1 MWSTKYYIP
10 FKSVDE
16 NEYRIDIEQNSMT
29 DAKELIGTSTSF
41 IVNIDDDDFLY
52 KPHKFSTAT
61 ISVAG
66 SDYLQSL
73 FSESYQDFRVNLYKN
88 DKLVWTGFISPETYS
103 QNYSDDVFEFSI
115 DAISALATLQY
126 IDYSV
131 INTET
136 QITSIFSIIKK
147 CIIESKGKFNNIYIP
162 CTYESGNTNFL
173 ESLTISEQN
182 FFDEQS
188 EAMKL
193 DEVLD
198 EICKVLNWTVCDYN
212 GDVQF
217 IDIDYISKGFT
228 KYLKYNADLSSFE
241 IVDITNN
248 VNVQDVQYWGNDNQL
263 DILGG
268 FNKVKVR
275 TNNYNTTSQ
284 VPEDDFEKLDWFT
297 GKKDTNYKNEYET
310 KQYLKSQ
317 AYKFQRYHIVTGQ
330 PLNEEDN
337 DNYDLFKVDPTKV
350 LGGFAIKRCHWQL
363 VNDKPNISEYNWDYM
378 YQIRYISHY
387 NRDGEDCTDEP
398 LDFNNQIYIAKYA
411 PVLQFNNKKSQL
423 YKNGAFGVSFQS
435 QFIQSYDMSL
445 VRDYEYGYSEGR
457 YFEPLAIL
465 RIGNWYYTQNGWM
478 QIAKENFN
486 PEQHTFKIQTWVE
499 GNRYRK
505 WYTVNDTK
513 SLQQNYE
520 GLKGMCIELP
530 SGVEL
535 MGDFEFQLLADTWD
549 MVANGLGVGAMFKDI
564 KIDFY
569 KNGNVDVDEK
579 SKDNADNLYENIINS
594 NYINA
599 LDDIDLKIST
609 FNNDGMDYSKLIYND
624 KYLEDNLFSKLTN
637 NNVRLEEHLIKRII
651 SQYKQPRF
659 KVKLSLK
666 NDERLNPFG
675 IIKDNNLQN
684 KRFILQSAEIDFA
697 NESFNIVLNQIF
709 DFVA

>member
-1 MWSTKYYIP
+1 MWNVKYYIP

-16 NEYRIDIEQNSMT
+16 NEYRIDIEQNSLT

-131 INTET
+131 INTGT

-198 EICKVLNWTVCDYN
+198 EICKVLNWTIYDFN
-212 GDVQF
+212 ADVQF
-217 IDIDYISKGFT
+217 IDIDYMAKGFT
-228 KYLKYNADLSSFE
+228 KYLKFNADLSSFE

-268 FNKVKVR
+268 YNKVKVR

-337 DNYDLFKVDPTKV
+337 DNYDLFKADPTKV

-363 VNDKPNISEYNWDYM
+363 VNDKPNISEYNWEYM
-378 YQIRYISHY
+378 YQFKMVSNY
-387 NRDGEDCTDEP
+387 NRDGIDCTDEP

-411 PVLQFNNKKSQL
+411 PILQFNNKKSQL
-423 YKNGAFGVSFQS
+423 YKNGAFGISFQS
-435 QFIQSYDMSL
+435 QFLVNYDMSL
-445 VRDYEYGYSEGR
+445 VRYYEYGYSER
-457 YFEPLAIL
+457 RDFEPLAIL
-465 RIGNWYYTQNGWM
+465 RIGNWYYTQNGWQ

-486 PEQHTFKIQTWVE
+486 PELHTFKVVTTLE

-505 WYTVNDTK
+505 WYAVNDTK

-530 SGVEL
+530 TDVEL

-549 MVANGLGVGAMFKDI
+549 LVVNAPAIGFMLKDI
-564 KIDFY
+564 KIDYY
-569 KNGNVDVDEK
+569 KNGNVEDK
-579 SKDNADNLYENIINS
+579 AKDNADNLYENIINS

-609 FNNDGMDYSKLIYND
+609 YNNDGMDYSKLIYND

-637 NNVRLEEHLIKRII
+637 TNVRLEEHLIKRII

-666 NDERLNPFG
+666 NDEKLNPFA

-684 KRFILQSAEIDFA
+684 KRFILQSGEIDFA

>member
-10 FKSVDE
+10 FKSVNE
-16 NEYRIDIEQNSMT
+16 NQYRIDIEQNSMT

-52 KPHKFSTAT
+52 KSHKFSTAT

-131 INTET
+131 INTGT

-147 CIIESKGKFNNIYIP
+147 CIIESKGKYNNVFIP
-162 CTYESGNTNFL
+162 CVYESGNTNFL

-182 FFDEQS
+182 FFDEQN

-198 EICKVLNWTVCDYN
+198 EICKVLNWTVCDFN

-217 IDIDYISKGFT
+217 IDIDYMAKGFT
-228 KYLKYNADLSSFE
+228 KYLKFNADLSTFE

-248 VNVQDVQYWGNDNQL
+248 VNVQDMEYWGNDNQL

-284 VPEDDFEKLDWFT
+284 VPEDNFEKLDWFT

-310 KQYLKSQ
+310 KQYLKSE
-317 AYKFQRYHIVTGQ
+317 AYKFQRYNLITGN
-330 PLNEEDN
+330 PLSEEDN

-350 LGGFAIKRCHWQL
+350 LGGFAIKRCHWQMAD
-363 VNDKPNISEYNWDYM
+363 NQPNITEYNWEYM
-378 YQIRYISHY
+378 YQFKMVSHY
-387 NRDGEDCTDEP
+387 NRDGIDCTDEP
-398 LDFNNQIYIAKYA
+398 LDFNNQIYIPKYA
-411 PVLQFNNKKSQL
+411 SILQFNNKKSQL
-423 YKNGAFGVSFQS
+423 YKGGAIGISFQS
-435 QFIQSYDMSL
+435 QFIVNYDMSL
-445 VRDYEYGYSEGR
+445 VRYYEYGYSER
-457 YFEPLAIL
+457 RDFEPLAIL
-465 RIGNWYYTQNGWM
+465 RIGSWYYTQNGWM

-486 PEQHTFKIQTWVE
+486 PEQHTFKVVTTLE

-505 WYTVNDTK
+505 WYAVNDTK

-520 GLKGMCIELP
+520 GLKGMCVELP
-530 SGVEL
+530 TDVEL

-549 MVANGLGVGAMFKDI
+549 LVVNAPGIGFMIKDVR
-564 KIDFY
+564 IDYY
-569 KNGNVDVDEK
+569 KNENVEDK
-579 SKDNADNLYENIINS
+579 AKDNADNLYENIINS

-609 FNNDGMDYSKLIYND
+609 YNNDGMDYSKLIYND

-637 NNVRLEEHLIKRII
+637 TNVRLEEHLIKRII

-666 NDERLNPFG
+666 NNEKLNSFA

-684 KRFILQSAEIDFA
+684 KRFILQSGEIDFA

>member
-52 KPHKFSTAT
+52 KSHKFSTAT

-88 DKLVWTGFISPETYS
+88 NKLVWTGFISPETYS
-103 QNYSDDVFEFSI
+103 QNYADDIFEFSI

-131 INTET
+131 INTGT

-212 GDVQF
+212 GSVQF

-228 KYLKYNADLSSFE
+228 KYLKFNADLSFFE

-268 FNKVKVR
+268 YNKVKVR

-337 DNYDLFKVDPTKV
+337 DNYDLFKADPTKV

-363 VNDKPNISEYNWDYM
+363 VNDKPNISEYNWEYM
-378 YQIRYISHY
+378 YQFKMVSNY
-387 NRDGEDCTDEP
+387 NRDGIDCTDEP

-411 PVLQFNNKKSQL
+411 PILQFNNKKSQL
-423 YKNGAFGVSFQS
+423 YKNGAFGISFQS
-435 QFIQSYDMSL
+435 QFLVNYDMSL
-445 VRDYEYGYSEGR
+445 VRYYEYGYSER
-457 YFEPLAIL
+457 RDFEPLAIL
-465 RIGNWYYTQNGWM
+465 RIGNWYYTQNGWQ

-486 PEQHTFKIQTWVE
+486 PELHTFKVVTTLE

-505 WYTVNDTK
+505 WYAVNDTK

-530 SGVEL
+530 TDVEL

-549 MVANGLGVGAMFKDI
+549 LVVNAPAIGFMLKDI
-564 KIDFY
+564 KIDYY
-569 KNGNVDVDEK
+569 KNGNVEDK
-579 SKDNADNLYENIINS
+579 AKDNADNLYENIINS

-609 FNNDGMDYSKLIYND
+609 YNNDGMDYSKLIYND

-637 NNVRLEEHLIKRII
+637 TNVRLEEHLIKRII

-666 NDERLNPFG
+666 NDEKLNSFA

-684 KRFILQSAEIDFA
+684 KRFILQSGEIDFA

>member
-1 MWSTKYYIP
+1 MWNTKYFIP
-10 FKSVDE
+10 FKSVDN
-16 NEYRIDIEQNSMT
+16 NEYRIDIEQNSMA

-88 DKLVWTGFISPETYS
+88 NKLIWTGFISPETYS
-103 QNYSDDVFEFSI
+103 QNYTNDVFEFNI

-126 IDYSV
+126 IDYSI
-131 INTET
+131 INTGT

-147 CIIESKGKFNNIYIP
+147 CIIESQGKFNNIYFP
-162 CTYESGNTNFL
+162 LTYESGNTNFL
-173 ESLTISEQN
+173 QSLTISEQN
-182 FFDEQS
+182 FFDEQN

-198 EICKVLNWTVCDYN
+198 EICKVLNWTVCDFN
-212 GDVQF
+212 GSVQF
-217 IDIDYISKGFT
+217 IDIDYMSKGFS
-228 KYLKYNADLSSFE
+228 KYLKFNADLSSFE
-241 IVDITNN
+241 IVDIANN
-248 VNVQDVQYWGNDNQL
+248 VNVQDIQYRGSVNQL

-268 FNKVKVR
+268 YNKVKVR

-284 VPEDDFEKLDWFT
+284 VPQDDFEKLDWFT

-317 AYKFQRYHIVTGQ
+317 AYKFKRYNLITGN
-330 PLNEEDN
+330 PLSEEDN
-337 DNYDLFKVDPTKV
+337 DNYNLFKEDPTKI
-350 LGGFAIKRCHWQL
+350 LGGFAIKRCHWQM
-363 VNDKPNISEYNWDYM
+363 VDNKPNISEYNWEYM
-378 YQIRYISHY
+378 YQIKYISEY
-387 NRDGEDCTDEP
+387 NKDGDTGPSDYYQKVFIP
-398 LDFNNQIYIAKYA
+398 KFAT
-411 PVLQFNNKKSQL
+411 VLQFNNKKSQL
-423 YKNGAFGVSFQS
+423 YKGGAFGISFQS
-435 QFIQSYDMSL
+435 QFILDYDMSL
-445 VRDYEYGYSEGR
+445 VCYLPYGYAEKR
-457 YFEPLAIL
+457 DFEPLAIL
-465 RIGNWYYTQNGWM
+465 RIGNWYYTQSGWQ

-486 PEQHTFKIQTWVE
+486 IQQHSFKIVTTVE

-505 WYTVNDTK
+505 WYTVNNTK

-520 GLKGMCIELP
+520 GLQGMCIELP
-530 SGVEL
+530 QNVEI

-549 MVANGLGVGAMFKDI
+549 MYANGLGIGVMFKDI
-564 KIDFY
+564 KIDYF
-569 KNGNVDVDEK
+569 KNENVEDK
-579 SKDNADNLYENIINS
+579 AKDNADNLYENIINS

-609 FNNDGMDYSKLIYND
+609 YNNDGMDYSKLIYND

-637 NNVRLEEHLIKRII
+637 SKVRLEEHLIKRII

-666 NDERLNPFG
+666 NDERLNSFA

-684 KRFILQSAEIDFA
+684 KRFILQSGELDFA
-697 NESFNIVLNQIF
+697 NEKFDVVLNQIF
-709 DFVA
+709 DFVQ

>member
-10 FKSVDE
+10 FKSVD
-16 NEYRIDIEQNSMT
+16 NNQYRIDIEQNSMT

-41 IVNIDDDDFLY
+41 ILSIDDDDFLY

-73 FSESYQDFRVNLYKN
+73 FSESYQNFRVNLYKN
-88 DKLVWTGFISPETYS
+88 NKLIWTGFISPETYS
-103 QNYSDDVFEFSI
+103 QNYTNDVFEFNI

-126 IDYSV
+126 IDYSI
-131 INTET
+131 INTGT

-147 CIIESKGKFNNIYIP
+147 CIIESQGKFNNIYFP
-162 CTYESGNTNFL
+162 LTYETGNTNFL
-173 ESLTISEQN
+173 QSLTISEQN
-182 FFDEQS
+182 FFDEQN

-198 EICKVLNWTVCDYN
+198 EICKVLNWTVCDFN
-212 GDVQF
+212 GSVQF
-217 IDIDYISKGFT
+217 IDIDYMAKGFT
-228 KYLKYNADLSSFE
+228 KYLKFNADLSSFE
-241 IVDITNN
+241 IVDIANN
-248 VNVQDVQYWGNDNQL
+248 VNVQNMQYWGNDNQL

-268 FNKVKVR
+268 YNKVKVR

-284 VPEDDFEKLDWFT
+284 VPQDDFEKLDWFT
-297 GKKDTNYKNEYET
+297 SKKDTNYKNEYET

-317 AYKFQRYHIVTGQ
+317 AYKFKRYNLITAN
-330 PLNEEDN
+330 PLSEEDN
-337 DNYDLFKVDPTKV
+337 DNYNLFKEDPTKV

-363 VNDKPNISEYNWDYM
+363 VDNKPNISEYNWEYM
-378 YQIRYISHY
+378 YQIKYISEY
-387 NRDGEDCTDEP
+387 NRDGNTEP
-398 LDFNNQIYIAKYA
+398 ADYNQKVYIPKFAT
-411 PVLQFNNKKSQL
+411 VLQFNNKKSQL
-423 YKNGAFGVSFQS
+423 YKGGAFGISFQS
-435 QFIQSYDMSL
+435 QFILDYNMSL
-445 VRDYEYGYSEGR
+445 VSSLPYGYSEKR
-457 YFEPLAIL
+457 DFEPLAIL
-465 RIGNWYYTQNGWM
+465 RIGNWYYTQNGWQ

-486 PEQHTFKIQTWVE
+486 IQEHSFKVVTTVE
-499 GNRYRK
+499 GNRFRK
-505 WYTVNDTK
+505 WYSVNNTK

-530 SGVEL
+530 TNVEI

-549 MVANGLGVGAMFKDI
+549 MYANGLGVGVMFKDI
-564 KIDFY
+564 KIDYF
-569 KNGNVDVDEK
+569 KNENVEDK
-579 SKDNADNLYENIINS
+579 AKDNADNLYENIINS

-609 FNNDGMDYSKLIYND
+609 YNNDGMDYSKLIYND

-637 NNVRLEEHLIKRII
+637 SNVRLEEHLIKRII

-666 NDERLNPFG
+666 NDERLNSFA

-684 KRFILQSAEIDFA
+684 KRFILQSGELDFA
-697 NESFNIVLNQIF
+697 NERFDVVLNQIF
-709 DFVA
+709 DFVQ

>member
-16 NEYRIDIEQNSMT
+16 NQYRIDIEQNSMT
-29 DAKELIGTSTSF
+29 DAKELTGTSTSF

-88 DKLVWTGFISPETYS
+88 NELKWTGFISPETYS
-103 QNYSDDVFEFSI
+103 QNYVDDIFEFSI

-126 IDYSV
+126 VDYSV
-131 INTET
+131 INTGT

-173 ESLTISEQN
+173 QSLTISEQN
-182 FFDEQS
+182 FFDEQN

-212 GDVQF
+212 GSVQF

-228 KYLKYNADLSSFE
+228 KYLKFNADLSSFE

-248 VNVQDVQYWGNDNQL
+248 VNVQDVQYWGSDNQL

-268 FNKVKVR
+268 YNKVKVR

-284 VPEDDFEKLDWFT
+284 VPEDNFEKLDWFT
-297 GKKDTNYKNEYET
+297 SKKDTNYKNEYET
-310 KQYLKSQ
+310 KQYLKSE
-317 AYKFQRYHIVTGQ
+317 AYKFQRYNLITGN
-330 PLNEEDN
+330 PLSEEDN

-350 LGGFAIKRCHWQL
+350 LGGFAIKRCHWQM
-363 VNDKPNISEYNWDYM
+363 VNNKPNITEYNWEYM
-378 YQIRYISHY
+378 YQFKMISNY
-387 NRDGEDCTDEP
+387 NKDGKDCTDEP
-398 LDFNNQIYIAKYA
+398 LDYWNQIWIPKYA
-411 PVLQFNNKKSQL
+411 PILQFNNKKSQL
-423 YKNGAFGVSFQS
+423 YKGGAIGISFQS
-435 QFIQSYDMSL
+435 QFIVNYDMSL
-445 VRDYEYGYSEGR
+445 VRAHEYGYSER
-457 YFEPLAIL
+457 RDFEPLAIL

-486 PEQHTFKIQTWVE
+486 QEQHTFKVVTTLE
-499 GNRYRK
+499 DNRYRK
-505 WYTVNDTK
+505 WYSVNDTK

-530 SGVEL
+530 QNAEL

-549 MVANGLGVGAMFKDI
+549 LVVNAPGIGFMIKDVR
-564 KIDFY
+564 IDYF
-569 KNGNVDVDEK
+569 KNGNVEDK
-579 SKDNADNLYENIINS
+579 AKDNADNLYENIINS

-609 FNNDGMDYSKLIYND
+609 YNNDGMDYSKLIYND

-637 NNVRLEEHLIKRII
+637 TNVRLEEHLIKRII

-666 NDERLNPFG
+666 NDEKLNPFA

-684 KRFILQSAEIDFA
+684 KRFILQSGEIDFA

>member
-103 QNYSDDVFEFSI
+103 QNYVDDIFEFSI

-131 INTET
+131 INTGT

-147 CIIESKGKFNNIYIP
+147 CIIESKGKYNNVFIP
-162 CTYESGNTNFL
+162 CVYESGNTNFL
-173 ESLTISEQN
+173 QSLTISEQN
-182 FFDEQS
+182 FFDEQN

-198 EICKVLNWTVCDYN
+198 EICKVLNWTVCDFN

-217 IDIDYISKGFT
+217 VDVDYMAKGFT
-228 KYLKYNADLSSFE
+228 KYLKFNADLSTFE
-241 IVDITNN
+241 IVDIRNN
-248 VNVQDVQYWGNDNQL
+248 VNVQDMEYWGNDNQL

-268 FNKVKVR
+268 YNKVKVR

-317 AYKFQRYHIVTGQ
+317 AYKFQRYHLVTGN

-350 LGGFAIKRCHWQL
+350 LGGFAIKRCHWQM
-363 VNDKPNISEYNWDYM
+363 VDNHPNITEYNWEYM
-378 YQIRYISHY
+378 YQFKMVSKY
-387 NRDGEDCTDEP
+387 NRDGIDCTDEP

-411 PVLQFNNKKSQL
+411 PILQFNNKKSQL
-423 YKNGAFGVSFQS
+423 YKNGAFGISFQS
-435 QFIQSYDMSL
+435 QFLVNYDMSL
-445 VRDYEYGYSEGR
+445 VRAHEYGYSER
-457 YFEPLAIL
+457 RDFEPLAIL
-465 RIGNWYYTQNGWM
+465 RIGNWYYTQSGWQ

-486 PEQHTFKIQTWVE
+486 PELHTFKVVTTLE

-505 WYTVNDTK
+505 WYAVNDTK

-530 SGVEL
+530 TDVEL
-535 MGDFEFQLLADTWD
+535 MGHFEFQLLADTWD
-549 MVANGLGVGAMFKDI
+549 LVANAPGIGFMLKDI
-564 KIDFY
+564 KIDYF
-569 KNGNVDVDEK
+569 KNGNVEDK
-579 SKDNADNLYENIINS
+579 AKDNADNLYENIINS

-637 NNVRLEEHLIKRII
+637 TNVRLEEHLIKRII

-666 NDERLNPFG
+666 NDEKLNSFA

-684 KRFILQSAEIDFA
+684 KRFILQSGEIDFA

>member
-1 MWSTKYYIP
+1 MWNTKYYIP

-16 NEYRIDIEQNSMT
+16 NQYRIDIEQNSLT

-88 DKLVWTGFISPETYS
+88 NKLVWTGFISPETYS
-103 QNYSDDVFEFSI
+103 QNYADDIFEFSI

-131 INTET
+131 INTGT

-147 CIIESKGKFNNIYIP
+147 CIIESKGKYNNVFIP
-162 CTYESGNTNFL
+162 CVYESGNTNFL
-173 ESLTISEQN
+173 QSLTISEQN
-182 FFDEQS
+182 FFDEQN

-212 GDVQF
+212 GSVQF
-217 IDIDYISKGFT
+217 IDIDYMAKGFT
-228 KYLKYNADLSSFE
+228 KYLKFNADLSTFE

-248 VNVQDVQYWGNDNQL
+248 VNVQDMEYWGNDNQL

-268 FNKVKVR
+268 YNKVKVR

-284 VPEDDFEKLDWFT
+284 VPEDNFEKLDWFT

-310 KQYLKSQ
+310 KQYLKSE
-317 AYKFQRYHIVTGQ
+317 AYKFQRYNLITGN
-330 PLNEEDN
+330 PLSEEDN

-350 LGGFAIKRCHWQL
+350 LGGFAIKRCHWQM
-363 VNDKPNISEYNWDYM
+363 VNDKPNISEYNWEYM
-378 YQIRYISHY
+378 YQFKMVSNY
-387 NRDGEDCTDEP
+387 NKDGKDCTDEP
-398 LDFNNQIYIAKYA
+398 LDFNNQIYIPKYA
-411 PVLQFNNKKSQL
+411 PILQFNNKKSQL
-423 YKNGAFGVSFQS
+423 YKGGAIGISFQS
-435 QFIQSYDMSL
+435 QFIVNYDMSL
-445 VRDYEYGYSEGR
+445 VRYYEYGYSER
-457 YFEPLAIL
+457 RDFEPLAIL
-465 RIGNWYYTQNGWM
+465 RIGNWYYTQNGWQ

-486 PEQHTFKIQTWVE
+486 PEQHTFKVVTTLE

-505 WYTVNDTK
+505 WYAVNDTK

-530 SGVEL
+530 QDVEL

-549 MVANGLGVGAMFKDI
+549 LVVNAPGIGFMLKDI
-564 KIDFY
+564 KIDYY
-569 KNGNVDVDEK
+569 KNGNVEDK
-579 SKDNADNLYENIINS
+579 AKDNADNLYENIINS

-609 FNNDGMDYSKLIYND
+609 YNNDGMDYSKLIYND

-637 NNVRLEEHLIKRII
+637 SNVRLEEHLIKRII

-666 NDERLNPFG
+666 NDERLNSFA

-684 KRFILQSAEIDFA
+684 KRFILQSGEIDFA